1 MEWQVFTTIVAII
14 SFFILIAK
22 PMIQL
27 NTSIVKL
34 TDAVK
39 NLQVFQDM
47 NKADIASHQE
57 KLEDHE
63 HRITVLEEHNLP

>member
-1 MEWQVFTTIVAII
+1 MEWQVFNTVVAII

-63 HRITVLEEHNLP
+63 HRITVLEEHIP

>member
-1 MEWQVFTTIVAII
+1 
-14 SFFILIAK
+14 
-22 PMIQL
+22 MIQL

-57 KLEDHE
+57 KIEDHE